1 MKNYRKFFYS
11 MLIIVI
17 LSSLISLISPIC
29 LQLWTKKGI
38 SLDSRHILMIVA
50 ILFLSNILNVLLIVY
65 RERFAKHYN
74 KQNFIAMITDFL
86 HMDYD
91 SITSEGPSNMLE
103 KIVTATNQIYLYMT
117 GTHIQIWSSVIIA
130 VISLGLI
137 VSVNPIISL
146 IMLAYVPV
154 SYLGYR
160 LLNKELSR
168 RSKCMQEETGKG
180 FQELMS
186 FLMEPD
192 YYKQL
197 PDYSEIINGMLPAT
211 ERIYGSMARVN
222 EFAQSASSAL
232 QGVGSMVQNVIMLLV
247 VYLFY
252 QGTLS
257 PFFLMMITII
267 LPLYFNAV
275 TTITNSNIQ
284 KADYTIAKALHSRII
299 QSREKGDGLS
309 LDSVDSLEIRVSKL
323 IISGKMLPFE
333 ANAILQK
340 GDIGQLCGFSG
351 TGKSTFAK
359 ALVRFRD
366 IDGVQING
374 KLLSAYSLS
383 ALRSKIE
390 YVSQNI
396 PIISGTLRDNI
407 FFGKKTSVTDMQL
420 LDNPILKTLFA
431 SKSLDTQILEGGAN
445 LSGGEKQKIAIAR
458 ALLNNPEIL
467 ILDEVCSNIDM
478 ETSRKIYQLLEE
490 ERAHRITI
498 IISHDILPEGF
509 ANISINTQK

>member
-1 MKNYRKFFYS
+1 
-11 MLIIVI
+11 
-17 LSSLISLISPIC
+17 
-29 LQLWTKKGI
+29 
-38 SLDSRHILMIVA
+38 
-50 ILFLSNILNVLLIVY
+50 
-65 RERFAKHYN
+65 
-74 KQNFIAMITDFL
+74 
-86 HMDYD
+86 
-91 SITSEGPSNMLE
+91 
-103 KIVTATNQIYLYMT
+103 
-117 GTHIQIWSSVIIA
+117 
-130 VISLGLI
+130 
-137 VSVNPIISL
+137 
-146 IMLAYVPV
+146 
-154 SYLGYR
+154 
-160 LLNKELSR
+160 
-168 RSKCMQEETGKG
+168 
-180 FQELMS
+180 MS

-232 QGVGSMVQNVIMLLV
+232 QGIGSMVQNIIMLLV

-284 KADYTIAKALHSRII
+284 KADYTAAKGLHSRII

-309 LDSVDSLEIRVSKL
+309 LDSVDSLELRVSKL
-323 IISGKMLPFE
+323 IIAEKMLPFN

-340 GDIGQLCGFSG
+340 GDVGQLCGFSG

-359 ALVRFRD
+359 AIVRFRD

-374 KLLSAYSLS
+374 KPLSAYSLS

-490 ERAHRITI
+490 ERARRITI

-509 ANISINTQK
+509 ANISINAQK